1 MGWYNSFPPYV
12 PVAVRRAN
20 GRREINKLVKKGTV
34 ISPVVIPGRK
44 ITTTF
49 WGNAWCENLT
59 SYGHF
64 SNRLPRGRTYCSN
77 GSVMHLQIER
87 GKIESFVSGSELYE
101 ITIKIKP
108 LSASRWKSIRSRCAG
123 QVGSLVELLQGKLS
137 KHVMEIVTSQDEGLF
152 PSPDEIEMSCSCPDY
167 AGLCKHV
174 AATLYG
180 VGNRLDSKPELL
192 FQLRNVDHLELIAAA
207 VAPNEIGI
215 SGKGKKKKS
224 IDAGDLSD
232 VFGIELEA
240 APIPAP
246 TPPKSPVKVKV
257 VRSVRDAKASPTRK
271 KKSISK
277 KRSKP
282 GVRDPK

>member
-1 MGWYNSFPPYV
+1 
-12 PVAVRRAN
+12 
-20 GRREINKLVKKGTV
+20 
-34 ISPVVIPGRK
+34 
-44 ITTTF
+44 
-49 WGNAWCENLT
+49 
-59 SYGHF
+59 
-64 SNRLPRGRTYCSN
+64 
-77 GSVMHLQIER
+77 MHLQIER

-215 SGKGKKKKS
+215 SGKGKKKKT
-224 IDAGDLSD
+224 IGAGDLSD
-232 VFGIELEA
+232 VFGIERWTVVCWINS
-240 APIPAP
+240 APPSA
-246 TPPKSPVKVKV
+246 TGQSATLSWGG
-257 VRSVRDAKASPTRK
+257 RSSSRRPW
-271 KKSISK
+271 
-277 KRSKP
+277 
-282 GVRDPK
+282 